1 MPFLTAG
8 GHRLHYEWMGPG
20 PEERPTLVL
29 LHHGLGCV
37 ETWQDFPQRLI
48 DATGCGALLYSRK
61 GHGRSDPVP
70 TSARPADYLEHE
82 GWVVLPEVLA
92 ATGVRR
98 PILVGHSDGGT
109 IALYYAARPEPAP
122 LPPLALVTIAAHV
135 YFDAHSRS
143 GMVTGRAAWLETD
156 LKTKLARYHCENTEG
171 MYLSWS
177 ERWLDPAALGWSME
191 ELLPRITCPTLAIQG
206 SEDEYGDPGQVTSIV
221 TRVSGPSQPC
231 MLPDIGHE
239 PHREAPERVTAIIAD
254 FVAPV
259 LSKAGAAS
267 A

>member
-8 GHRLHYEWMGPG
+8 GHRLHYEWEGPR

-37 ETWQDFPQRLI
+37 ETWGDFPQRLTA
-48 DATGCGALLYSRK
+48 ATGCGALLYSRK

-70 TSARPADYLEHE
+70 ASARPADYLEHE

-92 ATGVRR
+92 ASGVRK
-98 PILVGHSDGGT
+98 PILVGHSDGGS
-109 IALYYAARPEPAP
+109 IALYYAARPEPVV
-122 LPPLALVTIAAHV
+122 PLALVTIAAHV
-135 YFDAHSRS
+135 YFDAHSRA
-143 GMVTGRAAWLETD
+143 GMVTSRTAWRETD
-156 LKTKLARYHCENTEG
+156 LKAKLARHHGDNTEG

-206 SEDEYGDPGQVTSIV
+206 SEDDYGDPGQVTSIV
-221 TRVSGPSQPC
+221 TRVGGPAQPC
-231 MLPDIGHE
+231 MLQGIGHE
-239 PHREAPERVTAIIAD
+239 PHREAPDRVAAIIAD
-254 FVAPV
+254 FVARAW
-259 LSKAGAAS
+259 SGADAAS
-267 A
+267 S